1 MKKLEATMQVPN
13 SMVLSSEK
21 RDEFL
26 APYLVDNLGDNPAVY
41 VGTYHKYNNGS
52 IAGAWLDLEQFSDYD
67 EFIEVCKV
75 LHNDEDDPEFM
86 FQDFQGFPR
95 AWYDES
101 SLREDFDKII
111 EYAQLD
117 DYDKQ
122 IVDEFAEWCGDYDI
136 KRAKESFCGVYD
148 SEEDF
153 AEQMVAEC
161 YDLEGTIGELSYYFD
176 YSKYARDLFMCDY
189 YFSSNG
195 YVFSCY

>member
-1 MKKLEATMQVPN
+1 MSTVLQTSSHTQTSVMTTLE
-13 SMVLSSEK
+13 

-26 APYLVDNLGDNPAVY
+26 APYLVDELGDTPAVF

-52 IAGAWLDLEQFSDYD
+52 LKGAWLDLEQFSDYD

-101 SLREDFDKII
+101 SLREDFDNII

-117 DYDKQ
+117 DDDKQ
-122 IVDEFAEWCGDYDI
+122 IVEEFAEWSGEYNI
-136 KRAKESFCGVYD
+136 ERAKDAFIGVYD

-153 AEQMVAEC
+153 AEQMVNEC
-161 YDLEGTIGELSYYFD
+161 YDLEGIMGNLSYYFD
-176 YSKYARDLFMCDY
+176 YSKYARDLFMSDY
-189 YFSSNG
+189 YYSSNG